1 MKDGKEVCAKTVNV
15 NVQTPADPGKGS
27 VSYALNVN
35 TAKVDTLVDDNHNDA
50 AGTCYDVT
58 VDVTESIGGVP
69 YATLKPNDKIA
80 DGKTGADATNVESIA
95 YKVVDK
101 DGKAIFDDVTKV
113 NNVTNAAIKAT
124 NGKLTVNTVS
134 FSAFSAQK
142 NLAKGTYTVTAVITT
157 KKGTNDPVKTTF
169 TTSFV
174 VEDSQP
180 AGEVSR
186 VKDTVAGGTIEA
198 MAKAAF
204 KYVYEGTSYAA
215 SDADEPLT
223 VTNVEGI
230 TSDNKKIDSKNFA
243 TETLTTKGKK
253 VTVSKIAVEVKTGD
267 KGYKVNIEV
276 PVNLTITV
284 GE

>member
-1 MKDGKEVCAKTVNV
+1 M
-15 NVQTPADPGKGS
+15 GS
-27 VSYALNVN
+27 LG
-35 TAKVDTLVDDNHNDA
+35 LQM
-50 AGTCYDVT
+50 G
-58 VDVTESIGGVP
+58 
-69 YATLKPNDKIA
+69 
-80 DGKTGADATNVESIA
+80 
-95 YKVVDK
+95 
-101 DGKAIFDDVTKV
+101 
-113 NNVTNAAIKAT
+113 
-124 NGKLTVNTVS
+124 
-134 FSAFSAQK
+134 FSGYY
-142 NLAKGTYTVTAVITT
+142 LPGTYTVTAVITT
-157 KKGTNDPVKTTF
+157 KKGTNDPVKTIF

-243 TETLTTKGKK
+243 TETLTRKGKK